1 MTSNTESDKCG
12 ASWFMCT
19 TYLVA
24 TDYAVTWKILNGETL
39 ARCENEIADAVV

>member
-1 MTSNTESDKCG
+1 MWRQLVTIG
-12 ASWFMCT
+12 MCT

-39 ARCENEIADAVV
+39 ARCENGIADAVV